1 MSQLEMDMRV
11 KICGITNNEDAHAAV
26 EYGADALGFVFA
38 KSPRQI
44 TKEQARDIINNL
56 PPFVSPVGVF
66 VDEKADTIKEICDFC
81 GIQTVQLHGKESP
94 LYLNDL
100 RGYKIIKAFRIREED
115 DLKPLANYS
124 PHAFLLDSY
133 VKGVMGGTGVSF
145 NWEIARQAHKYGA
158 IILSGGLTPENV
170 REAIRVVKPY
180 AVDVSSGVE
189 SSPGKKDKLL
199 VKRFIA
205 NAKERMR
212 EDGY

>member
-1 MSQLEMDMRV
+1 MRV

-44 TKEQARDIINNL
+44 TKEQARDIIAEL

-66 VDEKADTIKEICDFC
+66 VDEKVDKIKEICDFC
-81 GIQTVQLHGKESP
+81 GIQTVQLHGNEQPSYLKE
-94 LYLNDL
+94 LE
-100 RGYKIIKAFRIREED
+100 GYMIIKAFGVKEED
-115 DLKPLANYS
+115 DLKYLANYK

-133 VKGVMGGTGVSF
+133 VTGAMGGTGVPF
-145 NWEIARQAHKYGA
+145 KWEIARQAHKYGT
-158 IILSGGLTPENV
+158 IILSGGLTPKNV
-170 REAIRVVKPY
+170 KEAIQMVKPY

-189 SSPGKKDKLL
+189 SSPGKKDKSL

-205 NAKERMR
+205 NAKE
-212 EDGY
+212 

>member
-1 MSQLEMDMRV
+1 MRV
-11 KICGITNNEDAHAAV
+11 KICGITNNEDAQAAV

-44 TKEQARDIINNL
+44 TKEQARDIIKNL

-66 VDEKADTIKEICDFC
+66 VDEKADMIKEICDFG
-81 GIQTVQLHGKESP
+81 GIHTVQLHGNEQPSYLKE
-94 LYLNDL
+94 LE
-100 RGYKIIKAFRIREED
+100 GYKLIKAFRVQEED
-115 DLKPLANYS
+115 DLKPLANYK

-133 VKGVMGGTGVSF
+133 VKGSPGGTGVPF
-145 NWEIARQAHKYGA
+145 KWEIARQAHKYGA

-189 SSPGKKDKLL
+189 SSPGKKDTLL

-205 NAKERMR
+205 NAK
-212 EDGY
+212 G

>member
-1 MSQLEMDMRV
+1 MRV
-11 KICGITNNEDAHAAV
+11 KICGITNSEDALAAV

-44 TKEQARDIINNL
+44 TKEQARDIIENL

-66 VDEKADTIKEICDFC
+66 VDEQIDTLKEICGFC
-81 GIQTVQLHGKESP
+81 GIHTVQLHGNESP
-94 LYLNDL
+94 LYLNDFK
-100 RGYKIIKAFRIREED
+100 GYKIIKAFRVKDED
-115 DLKPLANYS
+115 DLKPLANYK

-133 VKGVMGGTGVSF
+133 VKGVMGGTGLTF
-145 NWEIARQAHKYGA
+145 NWEIARKAHKYGT

-170 REAIRVVKPY
+170 KEAIQVVKPH

-199 VKRFIA
+199 MKRFVI
-205 NAKERMR
+205 NAKGRF
-212 EDGY
+212 

>member
-1 MSQLEMDMRV
+1 MRV

-38 KSPRQI
+38 KSPRQV
-44 TKEQARDIINNL
+44 TKKHTRDIIRNL
-56 PPFVSPVGVF
+56 PPFVTTVGVF
-66 VDEKADTIKEICDFC
+66 VDEKVDKIKEICDFC
-81 GIQTVQLHGKESP
+81 GIHTVQLHGNEQPSYLKE
-94 LYLNDL
+94 LE
-100 RGYKIIKAFRIREED
+100 GYKLIKAFRVKEED
-115 DLKPLANYS
+115 DLKQLVNYK

-145 NWEIARQAHKYGA
+145 KWEIARQAHKYGI

-170 REAIRVVKPY
+170 KEAIQMVKPY

-189 SSPGKKDKLL
+189 SSPGKKDTLL

-205 NAKERMR
+205 NAKE
-212 EDGY
+212 

>member
-1 MSQLEMDMRV
+1 MRV

-38 KSPRQI
+38 KSPRQV
-44 TKEQARDIINNL
+44 TKKHTRDIIRNL
-56 PPFVSPVGVF
+56 PPFVTTVGVF
-66 VDEKADTIKEICDFC
+66 VDEKVDKIKEICDFC
-81 GIQTVQLHGKESP
+81 GIHTVQLHGNEQPSYLKE
-94 LYLNDL
+94 LE
-100 RGYKIIKAFRIREED
+100 GYKLIKAFRVKEED
-115 DLKPLANYS
+115 DLKQLVNYK

-145 NWEIARQAHKYGA
+145 KWEIARQAHKYGI

-170 REAIRVVKPY
+170 KEAIQMVKPY

-199 VKRFIA
+199 MKRFIA
-205 NAKERMR
+205 NAKE
-212 EDGY
+212 